1 MAVTLNTLIQKV
13 KHMDITLLAGKDG
26 LQKNVRWV
34 HMIETKDTTT
44 FLDGEEI
51 AITTGIGLTDKF
63 TLFELVKLVYD
74 NNGTGI
80 IINTGAYIKEI
91 PKKVIS
97 FCNENNFP
105 LFKVPWKNHIGEIM
119 RIFCYSITLSD
130 RTEMEIA
137 TAFKNAIFLPSQRE
151 LYTISLT
158 QKGIKP
164 EFSFY
169 CCTVFLPKAR
179 EDFSSLEDLSFRI
192 RVRME
197 QSSYTNYSIFPYD
210 DVVIIVLWNYEK
222 DKIRSFMTELNSYLK
237 THLPKNSDFLLGV
250 GKHAHDIY
258 SLSQS
263 FNQATEIQNLQYR
276 HIIPKDH
283 YFFEDLGIYNLL
295 MSITDKEVFN
305 DYYNDT
311 LGELIEYDKN
321 NDSNILEV
329 LKYYLEN
336 NGSVQKTAEHF
347 YVHRNSI
354 NYRLNK
360 VQDILDMDI
369 SDLDNRIQ
377 LRLAFMVRD
386 ILD

>member
-1 MAVTLNTLIQKV
+1 MAVTLNTLIEKT
-13 KHMDITLLAGKDG
+13 KHMDITLLAGKKG
-26 LQKNVRWV
+26 IYKNVRWV
-34 HMIETKDTTT
+34 HMIETKDTAT

-51 AITTGIGLTDKF
+51 AITTGIGLTPDL
-63 TLFELVKLVYD
+63 TLFDLVKLVYE
-74 NNGTGI
+74 NKATGI
-80 IINTGAYIKEI
+80 IVNTGPYIKEI
-91 PKKVIS
+91 PQEVID

-105 LFKVPWKNHIGEIM
+105 LFRVPWKNHIAEIM
-119 RIFCYSITLSD
+119 RVFCYTITLSD
-130 RTEMEIA
+130 KTEMEIA
-137 TAFKNAIFLPSQRE
+137 TAFKDAIFLPNQRE
-151 LYTISLT
+151 LYSVSLT

-164 EFSFY
+164 DFSFY

-179 EDFSSLEDLSFRI
+179 EDFSSLDDLSFHIRI
-192 RVRME
+192 HME
-197 QSSYTNYSIFPYD
+197 QSLYTNYSVFPYD
-210 DVVIIVLWNYEK
+210 DVVVIVVWNYEK
-222 DKIRSFMTELNSYLK
+222 EEIKAFVAELNSHLKNYL
-237 THLPKNSDFLLGV
+237 PNNSDYLLGV
-250 GKHAHDIY
+250 GKHAHNIY
-258 SLSQS
+258 SLCQS

-283 YFFEDLGIYNLL
+283 FFFEDLGIYNLL
-295 MSITDKEVFN
+295 MSINDKEVFK
-305 DYYNDT
+305 DFYLDT

-321 NDSNILEV
+321 NNSNVLEI

-386 ILD
+386 MLD

>member
-13 KHMDITLLAGKDG
+13 KHMNIVLLAGKDG
-26 LQKNVRWV
+26 LNKNVRWV
-34 HMIETKDTTT
+34 HMVETKDTTT

-51 AITTGIGLTDKF
+51 AIKTGIGLTNEF
-63 TLFELVKLVYD
+63 TLIDLVKLVYD

-80 IINTGAYIKEI
+80 IVNTGAYIKEI
-91 PKKVIS
+91 PENVIL
-97 FCNENNFP
+97 FCEENNFP

-130 RTEMEIA
+130 QTEMEIA
-137 TAFKNAIFLPSQRE
+137 TAFKNAIFLPAQKE

-164 EFSFY
+164 DFSFY

-179 EDFSSLEDLSFRI
+179 EDFSSLDDLSFHIRI
-192 RVRME
+192 HME
-197 QSSYTNYSIFPYD
+197 QKSYNNYSVFPYD
-210 DVVIIVLWNYEK
+210 DVVIIVFWNYEK
-222 DKIRSFMTELNSYLK
+222 DTIRSFIMELNSYLK
-237 THLPKNSDFLLGV
+237 TSIPKNSNFLLGV
-250 GKHAHDIY
+250 GKCAHNIY
-258 SLSQS
+258 SLSHI
-263 FNQATEIQNLQYR
+263 FNQAIEIQNLQYR

-283 YFFEDLGIYNLL
+283 YFFEDLGVYNLL
-295 MSITDKEVFN
+295 MSINDKEIFK
-305 DYYNDT
+305 DYYIDT
-311 LGELIEYDKN
+311 LGELIKYDRN
-321 NDSNILEV
+321 NDSNILEI

-336 NGSVQKTAEHF
+336 NGSVQKTADHF

-360 VQDILDMDI
+360 AQDILDMDI

-377 LRLAFMVRD
+377 IRLAFMVRD
-386 ILD
+386 MLD